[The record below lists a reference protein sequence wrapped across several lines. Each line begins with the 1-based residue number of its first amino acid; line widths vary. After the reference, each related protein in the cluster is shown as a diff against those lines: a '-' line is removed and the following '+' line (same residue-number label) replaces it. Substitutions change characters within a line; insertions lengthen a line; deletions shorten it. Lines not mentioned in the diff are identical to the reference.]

1 MVFLVKSSPRTIIRE
16 RTTLGQT
23 ISIPFGTGGLN
34 TKDPLPAMPPQDAII
49 LENLIVENEKVVSRN
64 GYENAVDTFEF
75 DDPVESIF
83 EFANASNANQII
95 SCAGSKIY
103 SGLTPP
109 TEIGTG
115 FMNARWQG
123 LMMNNYLLLFNGEDT
138 PQKYDGTTL
147 TVNTLTGSG
156 LTSSNL
162 VGATNFKNRL
172 IAWEN
177 NKCGFWYGSGD
188 AISGTLT
195 YFDLSYITKK
205 GGYVVAC
212 AAWSYDSSGGTGL
225 QARLVIFMSSG
236 EAIVY
241 EGTNPGDADTWS
253 IVGKFRVS
261 PPISQR
267 AFLEYSGDI
276 LLINKYDLVTFSEV
290 FASGEN
296 PNTQSK
302 LVGAIKAA
310 VNSYGSN
317 FGWQMINYPAQ
328 GLIIINVPKSSTTFF
343 QYVINTRSGGCSQF
357 TSINSH
363 CFGVF
368 NNQLYFGG
376 ATKIYEGLVGESD
389 DGNYINIDIQTAY
402 SNLGVNQEK
411 IMNYIR
417 PTMAVDGVPSFNYSM
432 NYDFRTSDL
441 ATSELT
447 SIGGNLWDTFYWDE
461 VYWSAESEIKSVQY
475 GVSGEGTFVSFRI
488 NTSIRNTSIS
498 FYSIFYAFGVN
509 AQ

>member
-16 RTTLGQT
+16 RNTLGQT

-34 TKDPLPAMPPQDAII
+34 TKDPLPSMPPQDAVI
-49 LENLIVENEKVVSRN
+49 LENLIVENERVTSRN
-64 GYENAVDTFEF
+64 GYENAVDTFNF
-75 DDPVESIF
+75 TNPVESLF
-83 EFANASNANQII
+83 EYASSNSNNQII

-103 SGLTPP
+103 TGLTPP

-115 FMNARWQG
+115 FSNARWQG
-123 LMMNNYLLLFNGEDT
+123 LMMNNYLLLFNGEDA

-177 NKCGFWYGSGD
+177 NACGFWYGAGD

-236 EAIVY
+236 ESIVY
-241 EGTNPGDADTWS
+241 EGTNPGDANAWS
-253 IVGKFRVS
+253 IVGKFKVS
-261 PPISQR
+261 PPVSQR

-276 LLINKYDLVTFSEV
+276 LLVNRYDLVTFSEV

-317 FGWQMINYPAQ
+317 FGWEMINFPAQ
-328 GLIIINVPKSSTTFF
+328 GLIIINVPKSSTTYI

-357 TSINSH
+357 TNINAR
-363 CFGVF
+363 CFGIF

-376 ATKIYEGLVGESD
+376 TTKIYECLTGESD
-389 DGNYINIDIQTAY
+389 DGDYINIDIQTAY

-411 IMNYIR
+411 VLNYIR
-417 PTMAVDGVPSFNYSM
+417 PTLAADGTPAFNYSI

-441 ATSELT
+441 ATSELA
-447 SIGGNLWDTFYWDE
+447 SVEGNLWDTFFWDE
-461 VYWSAESEIKSVQY
+461 VFWSAESEIKSVQY

-488 NTSIRNTSIS
+488 NASIRNADID
-498 FYSIFYAFGVN
+498 FYSVFYAFSVN